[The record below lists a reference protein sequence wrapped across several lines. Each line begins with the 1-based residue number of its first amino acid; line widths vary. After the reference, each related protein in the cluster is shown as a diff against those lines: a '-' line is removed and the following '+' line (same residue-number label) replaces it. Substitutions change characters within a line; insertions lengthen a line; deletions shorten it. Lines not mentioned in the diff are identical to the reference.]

1 MRKQVFN
8 PFLPL
13 NEYIPDGEPHV
24 FGNRVYLY
32 GSHDKEAGD
41 TFCMRDYC
49 VYSASITDLKNWK
62 YEGISYEAKND
73 PNYKERPYMY
83 APDCVKGND
92 GYYYLYYAM
101 SGYRGVGGYFGPIS
115 VAKSDKPYGP
125 FKFIG
130 FVKYSNG
137 DLMLD
142 YVPFDPAVM
151 NDNGVIRLYYGTQYD
166 YEENLEEFLTNDEL
180 ITLEANMFGK
190 TKEEII
196 EYAKRDSV
204 NGAVMAIL
212 EDDMITIKEA
222 PHHIIPYN
230 TKGTSFEA
238 HPFFEGSSIRK
249 FNNKYYFI
257 YSSKHNHELCYA
269 ISDYPDKD
277 FKFMGTLVSNGD
289 IGLNRRKEENR
300 LNMTGTTHGSIEF
313 INGKYYIFYHRL
325 THKSDYSRQAC
336 AEEIKMNR
344 DGTFNQVEITSCG
357 LNGKALEAKGK
368 YSACIACNITNG
380 KMPHGSNKI
389 FSEHFPNVNNDK
401 ELRFISEITDKT
413 LIGFKYFDFNH
424 NKKLSITYKGLAH
437 GFINISNDL
446 PDKFIKKV
454 KIMPQSDFTKLTID
468 VNFLDGVRPLY
479 LYFEIDGLLDLLD
492 ISFNA

>member
-1 MRKQVFN
+1 MKKQIFN

-13 NEYIPDGEPHV
+13 NEFIPDGEPHV
-24 FGNRVYLY
+24 FDDRVYLY
-32 GSHDKEAGD
+32 GSHDKEGGD
-41 TFCMRDYC
+41 TFCMLDYA
-49 VYSASITDLKNWK
+49 VYSASIYDLKTWK
-62 YEGISYEAKND
+62 FEGISYEAKND

-92 GYYYLYYAM
+92 GKYYLYYAM
-101 SGYRGVGGYFGPIS
+101 SGNRGVGGYFGPIS
-115 VAKSDKPYGP
+115 VAVSDRPYGK

-130 FVKYSNG
+130 FVRYKNG

-151 NDNGVIRLYYGTQYD
+151 NDDGVIRLYYGTQYD
-166 YEENLEEFLTNDEL
+166 YEENLDSFLKNDEL

-204 NGAVMAIL
+204 NGAIMTTL
-212 EDDMITIKEA
+212 EDDMLTVKEA
-222 PHHIIPYN
+222 PHHILEYN
-230 TKGTSFEA
+230 TRNNDFKD
-238 HPFFEGSSIRK
+238 HPFFEASSIRK

-257 YSSKHNHELCYA
+257 YSSKGNHELCYA
-269 ISDYPDKD
+269 ISDYPDKE

-289 IGLNRRKEENR
+289 IGYKGRSENER
-300 LNMTGTTHGSIEF
+300 LNMTGTTHGSIEY
-313 INGKYYIFYHRL
+313 INGKYYVFYHRL

-336 AEEIKMNR
+336 AEEIKMNSNGSF
-344 DGTFNQVEITSCG
+344 DQVEITSCG
-357 LNGKALEAKGK
+357 LNGGPLIAKGK

-401 ELRFISEITDKT
+401 DNRFIGEITNNT
-413 LIGFKYFDFNH
+413 LIGFKYFLFDH
-424 NKKLSITYKGLAH
+424 NKKLKLTYRGLAN
-437 GFINISNDL
+437 GYVSISNDL

-454 KIMPQSDFTKLTID
+454 KINPESDFKTIEID
-468 VNFLDGVRPLY
+468 IDFNSGVKPLY

-492 ISFNA
+492 ICF

>member
-1 MRKQVFN
+1 MKKQVFN
-8 PFLPL
+8 PYLPL
-13 NEYIPDGEPHV
+13 NEFIPDGEPHV
-24 FGNRVYLY
+24 FGDRVYIY
-32 GSHDKEAGD
+32 GSHDKEGGD
-41 TFCMRDYC
+41 TFCMLDYV
-49 VYSASITDLKNWK
+49 VYSASIYDLKKWK
-62 YEGISYEAKND
+62 YEGVSFEAKND

-83 APDCVKGND
+83 APDVVKGND
-92 GYYYLYYAM
+92 GNYYLYYAM

-115 VAKSDKPYGP
+115 VAVSDKPTGP

-130 FVKYSNG
+130 FVKYKNG

-166 YEENLEEFLTNDEL
+166 YEESLEEFLKNDEL

-204 NGAVMAIL
+204 NGPVMATL
-212 EDDMITIKEA
+212 ESDMVTVKEA
-222 PHHIIPYN
+222 PYHIIPYM
-230 TKGTSFEA
+230 TKNTSFEE

-257 YSSKHNHELCYA
+257 YSSKQNHELCYA
-269 ISDYPDKD
+269 MSDYPDKD

-289 IGLNRRKEENR
+289 VGYNGRSQDDR
-300 LNMTGTTHGSIEF
+300 LNMTGTTHGSIEY

-325 THKSDYSRQAC
+325 THKSDYSRQGC
-336 AEEIKMNR
+336 AEEIFMNA
-344 DGTFNQVEITSCG
+344 DGSFNQVEVTSCG
-357 LNGKALEAKGK
+357 LNGGPLKAQGK

-389 FSEHFPNVNNDK
+389 FTEHFPNVNN
-401 ELRFISEITDKT
+401 EGETRFIGEITDKT

-424 NKKLSITYKGLAH
+424 NNTLKLTYRGLAS
-437 GFINISNDL
+437 GKVAISNNL
-446 PDKFIKKV
+446 PNEFIKEV
-454 KIMPQSDFTKLTID
+454 KINPVSDFTTISID
-468 VNFLDGVRPLY
+468 INFIDGVKPLY

-492 ISFNA
+492 IAF

>member
-1 MRKQVFN
+1 MKKQIFN

-13 NEYIPDGEPHV
+13 GEFVPDGEPHV
-24 FGNRVYLY
+24 FDDRVYLY
-32 GSHDKEAGD
+32 GSHDKEGGD
-41 TFCMRDYC
+41 TFCMQDYV
-49 VYSASITDLKNWK
+49 VYSADVSDLRSWK

-73 PNYKERPYMY
+73 PNYKERPFMY

-115 VAKSDKPYGP
+115 VAKSDKPTGP

-130 FVKYSNG
+130 FVKYKNG

-166 YEENLEEFLTNDEL
+166 YEEDLDSFLKDDKL
-180 ITLEANMFGK
+180 IELEANMFGK
-190 TKEEII
+190 TKEEIVD
-196 EYAKRDSV
+196 YAKADSV
-204 NGAVMAIL
+204 NGPVMAVL
-212 EDDMITIKEA
+212 ESDMTTVKEK
-222 PHHIIPYN
+222 PKHIIPYN
-230 TKGTSFEA
+230 TRKTDFKL

-249 FNNKYYFI
+249 FNDIYYFI
-257 YSSKHNHELCYA
+257 YSSKGNHELCYA
-269 ISDYPDKD
+269 MSKYPDKD

-289 IGLNRRKEENR
+289 IGFNGRKEENR
-300 LNMTGTTHGSIEF
+300 LNMTGTTHGSIEY

-336 AEEIKMNR
+336 AEEIFMNS

-357 LNGKALEAKGK
+357 LNGGPLIAKGK

-380 KMPHGSNKI
+380 NMPHGSNKI
-389 FSEHFPNVNNDK
+389 FSEHFPNVNNEKDI
-401 ELRFISEITDKT
+401 RYIGEITNNT
-413 LIGFKYFDFNH
+413 LIGFKYFIFNH
-424 NKKLSITYKGLAH
+424 NKKLSITYRGLAH
-437 GFINISNDL
+437 GFVSIGNIEN
-446 PDKFIKKV
+446 KFIKKA
-454 KIMPQSDFTKLTID
+454 KIYPVSDFTKLDID
-468 VNFLDGVRPLY
+468 IDFVDGIKPLY

-492 ISFNA
+492 VSF